1 MTAKIENMLIEALLK
16 ESDKKTEVVLNLLDK
31 YIKSLVGNDMY
42 YEYRSMVVRE
52 EMKVIIEYNMDPE
65 QDIHETPDNK
75 ALESAS
81 ACRMLK
87 YFSAPTEYKVYIEG
101 LRDQHRESNDF

>member
-1 MTAKIENMLIEALLK
+1 MNTKIENMLIEELLK
-16 ESDKKTEVVLNLLDK
+16 GSDKKTEVVLNLLDK
-31 YIKSLVGNDMY
+31 YIKSLVGNEMY
-42 YEYRSMVVRE
+42 YEYRSMVICE
-52 EMKVIIEYNMDPE
+52 GMKEIIEGNMDPE
-65 QDIHETPDNK
+65 QDIYETPDNK

-101 LRDQHRESNDF
+101 LRDEHRESKDF